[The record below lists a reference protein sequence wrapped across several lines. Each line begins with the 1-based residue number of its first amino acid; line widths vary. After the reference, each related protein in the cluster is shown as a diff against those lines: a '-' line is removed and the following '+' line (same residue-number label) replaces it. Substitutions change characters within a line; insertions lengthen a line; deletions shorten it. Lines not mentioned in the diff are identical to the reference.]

1 VPPPAMLRAA
11 PGGGPGGHRRYT
23 TRGWLPVA
31 PTLPAMSRFAFRLP
45 QVTFEREWVLGPATF
60 RPAGALHTEVNGL
73 PDFTAQVKNYGL
85 MLDRVR
91 GMARDWS
98 ADTTVEVEADEDA
111 SAVDL
116 ASQAIAILRLF
127 MRPEVSVNVGLHK
140 IGLEGDVSLAVR
152 EVIAIDRSRR
162 VGFGGRLV
170 DGPVPFTF
178 TRAVL
183 DKWDADPRLQ
193 FLAAQLSSPTTRS
206 HLGSRALTAIAM
218 LDIGFM
224 ATKPT
229 VKVLSFAVA
238 IEAMLSREP
247 QASTKGQRTESPLS
261 LARRVAYLT
270 CPRQCGRAAPPCPY
284 INGFPTE
291 RAFREFVH
299 QYTQKGEDWRCSA
312 FLRIAC
318 PVDFDG
324 AVSPP
329 SMSLFSARHQV
340 AHDGMTTATERDI
353 KWFNHFADQAMFAA
367 LEWCAAHPA
376 ASITGLDDEIDAAAS
391 SSTP

>member
-1 VPPPAMLRAA
+1 VA
-11 PGGGPGGHRRYT
+11 GPGATAVNNLRLAAR
-23 TRGWLPVA
+23 VM
-31 PTLPAMSRFAFRLP
+31 PTMPAMSRFAFRLP

-85 MLDRVR
+85 MQDRVR
-91 GMARDWS
+91 GMAQDWS
-98 ADTTVEVEADEDA
+98 TDATVEVEADEDA

-116 ASQAIAILRLF
+116 ASQAVAILRLF
-127 MRPEVSVNVGLHK
+127 MRPEVPVNVALHK
-140 IGLEGDVSLAVR
+140 IGLEGDVTLAVR
-152 EVIAIDRSRR
+152 EVIAIDRSGR
-162 VGFGGRLV
+162 VGFGGRRV

-183 DKWDADPRLQ
+183 DKWDADPGVQ
-193 FLAAQLSSPTTRS
+193 FLATQLSSPTTRS

-261 LARRVAYLT
+261 IARRVAYLT
-270 CPRQCGRAAPPCPY
+270 CPRRCGRSASSCPY
-284 INGFPTE
+284 IKGFPTE
-291 RAFREFVH
+291 RAIREFVR

-318 PVDFDG
+318 PVDFEG
-324 AVSPP
+324 AVRPP
-329 SMSLFSARHQV
+329 SLSLFSARHQV
-340 AHDGMTTATERDI
+340 AHDGMTSATERDI
-353 KWFNHFADQAMFAA
+353 KWFNHFADQAMFAV
-367 LEWCAAHPA
+367 LEWCAAHSA
-376 ASITGLDDEIDAAAS
+376 ASITDLDDEIDAAAS
-391 SSTP
+391 SSTR